1 MSESSQA
8 SSPSSFFN
16 LHVEGVGYLNRVR
29 TVNPKKGQEFLACT
43 VAALR
48 GSDSDVSYT
57 KFDCRVSGADA
68 QAIVKRLEDD
78 VAAEKAVIIG
88 FNTRADANAGR
99 DSAAAAAESM
109 EEQAGQLVR
118 TVAVFN
124 TGTLMAAD
132 SRGTNLRALWRAQL
146 ALCAAA
152 MAIALPLFAWLFA
165 RAVDACMDG
174 RGYTMK

>member
-1 MSESSQA
+1 MSESTQA
-8 SSPSSFFN
+8 SSQPSYFN

-29 TVNPKKGQEFLACT
+29 TVKPKKGQEFLACT

-88 FNTRADANAGR
+88 FRIADIYPELFTFEKGDRKGQPGVSIKGR
-99 DSAAAAAESM
+99 LLRIKFAKVNGKSIDVPQPASADEAES
-109 EEQAGQLVR
+109 VP
-118 TVAVFN
+118 F
-124 TGTLMAAD
+124 
-132 SRGTNLRALWRAQL
+132 
-146 ALCAAA
+146 
-152 MAIALPLFAWLFA
+152 
-165 RAVDACMDG
+165 
-174 RGYTMK
+174 

>member
-1 MSESSQA
+1 MSESTQANSQ
-8 SSPSSFFN
+8 PSYFN

-29 TVNPKKGQEFLACT
+29 TVKPKKGQEFLACT

-88 FNTRADANAGR
+88 FRIADIYPEMFTFEKGDRKGQPGVSIKGR
-99 DSAAAAAESM
+99 LLRIKFAKVNGKSIDVPQPATADEAES
-109 EEQAGQLVR
+109 VP
-118 TVAVFN
+118 F
-124 TGTLMAAD
+124 
-132 SRGTNLRALWRAQL
+132 
-146 ALCAAA
+146 
-152 MAIALPLFAWLFA
+152 
-165 RAVDACMDG
+165 
-174 RGYTMK
+174 